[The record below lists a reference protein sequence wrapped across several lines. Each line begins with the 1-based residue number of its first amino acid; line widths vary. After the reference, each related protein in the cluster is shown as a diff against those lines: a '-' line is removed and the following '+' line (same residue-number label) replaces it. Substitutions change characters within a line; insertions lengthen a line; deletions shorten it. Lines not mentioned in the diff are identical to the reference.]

1 MLSFLEEIVIKT
13 DYMAIS
19 LLLTISHLSLHKL
32 NMNIIKVALDD
43 CRDKAI
49 EYKSNI
55 DTSILYWFSQSMN
68 FSFSL
73 CSNDSTV
80 LHDSIIQ
87 TVLISFAFYDISTIS
102 CFLFSMQDCYF
113 ISNKSLL
120 NLSNSSFILML
131 LLIKQTG

>member
-19 LLLTISHLSLHKL
+19 LLLTISHLPLHKL
-32 NMNIIKVALDD
+32 NMNIIKVTLDD
-43 CRDKAI
+43 CRDKTI
-49 EYKSNI
+49 KYKSNI

-87 TVLISFAFYDISTIS
+87 TILISFAFYDISTVS
-102 CFLFSMQDCYF
+102 CLACKIVTLYQ
-113 ISNKSLL
+113 
-120 NLSNSSFILML
+120 
-131 LLIKQTG
+131 IKAC